1 MTNWQIEGYIFVQQ
15 PLLAIYGFNNIGCI
29 ENMIQY
35 EAVESGYLCSLFI
48 ALRCLHLGILITA
61 IFIRCFPKLSKS
73 RKQAR
78 KLQATLVRNYD
89 LLAYLLTGVKCRA
102 TSVAKNPKISDVRKM
117 LMSNCIS
124 VWPPTSPHKERYCQ
138 DRDRGVI
145 FQKMGKHVAGTIS
158 LM

>member
-1 MTNWQIEGYIFVQQ
+1 MSHFIIWVSAF
-15 PLLAIYGFNNIGCI
+15 
-29 ENMIQY
+29 
-35 EAVESGYLCSLFI
+35 SLQTTQNET
-48 ALRCLHLGILITA
+48 LIT
-61 IFIRCFPKLSKS
+61 FPKYNLLEQHSVETS
-73 RKQAR
+73 FMHFISFRTKQAR